1 MIYEYLKNSAFL
13 KKIDEM
19 PLKEQFVKIIV
30 LDFLENP
37 ITEIQGKVTSGSIN
51 LNGSSAVRRTAN
63 LSMVADDANND
74 VRSVNN
80 LLSINKKIKL
90 EIGFTN
96 MTSDYQQ
103 YPIIWFP
110 LGVYVIITPSIVHN
124 NTGINISLQLK
135 DKMCLLNG
143 DCGGALPASITFH
156 ETSYEDDKGNT
167 IIERTKVY
175 SLIQELVN
183 HWGKEQLGK
192 IIISDVDTRIKKVMK
207 WKGSTPLYMG
217 TIASEDEVQYD
228 VTTNLETAK
237 QQWGTAFKTYETQQ
251 DVGYIYTDFVYTDDL
266 IGNAGDSV
274 CTILDKVKSYLGN
287 YEYFYDI
294 DGNFIFQ
301 EIKNYL
307 NTSKATVD
315 IQNLSNS
322 DYLTDFS
329 NGKSVYTFDESKLNT
344 SFTMNPQYNMIKNDY
359 IIWGIRTT
367 SDNAKI
373 PIRYHLA
380 IDKKP
385 QVGNTYVVYLYEDDD
400 VTKAKKLIEYDN
412 LNDFPSKGTYGLYYL
427 DKATQKVYTWI
438 NGYVEQTKG
447 KIKTIVTKDWRTEL
461 YLAGTNASNLGL
473 NSNDYYS
480 ELQNEWPRLYD
491 LEKQEFKES
500 VLDDPTSINYFL
512 DFIDSTAAISELS
525 IGNIGKR
532 SKVISNNDIN
542 CIFAS
547 EIPNL
552 VLIEKGQEDTA
563 ERVQECQAAGQDF
576 IQVSSTIYAQLS
588 GGGQSYPAYSQ
599 VRELLYQ
606 YTNYN
611 ESISMSAIPVYYLEP
626 NTRITVRDDSS
637 KIYGDYVI
645 KTITLPLD
653 ISGTMNIQAT
663 KALERFS

>member
-13 KKIDEM
+13 KKMDEM
-19 PLKEQFVKIIV
+19 PLKEQFVKIII

-63 LSMVADDANND
+63 LNMVADDANND
-74 VRSVNN
+74 VRSINN

-143 DCGGALPASITFH
+143 ECGGTLPASITFH

-167 IIERTKVY
+167 IIERIKVY
-175 SLIQELVN
+175 NLIQELVN

-192 IIISDVDTRIKKVMK
+192 IIISDIDTRIKKVMK

-217 TIASEDEVQYD
+217 TIASENEVQYD

-274 CTILDKVKSYLGN
+274 CTILDKIKSYLGN

-307 NTSKATVD
+307 NTSKVTVD

-359 IIWGIRTT
+359 IVWGIRTT
-367 SDNAKI
+367 SDKTKI

-385 QVGNTYVVYLYEDDD
+385 QIGNTYTVYLYDDNGI
-400 VTKAKKLIEYDN
+400 TKAKKLIEYDN
-412 LNDFPSKGTYGLYYL
+412 LNDFPLKGTYGLYYL

-438 NGYVEQTKG
+438 NGYIEQTKG

-473 NSNDYYS
+473 DSNDYYS

-500 VLDDPTSINYFL
+500 ALNDPTSINYFL

-525 IGNIGKR
+525 INNIGKR

-552 VLIEKGQEDTA
+552 ILIEKGKEDTA
-563 ERVQECQAAGQDF
+563 EKVQECQAAGQDF

-626 NTRITVRDDSS
+626 NNRITVRDDSS

-653 ISGTMNIQAT
+653 ISSTMNIQAT
-663 KALERFS
+663 KALERF

>member
-13 KKIDEM
+13 KKMDEM
-19 PLKEQFVKIIV
+19 PLKEQFVKIII

-51 LNGSSAVRRTAN
+51 LNGFSAVRRTAN
-63 LSMVADDANND
+63 LNMVADDANND
-74 VRSVNN
+74 VRSINN

-143 DCGGALPASITFH
+143 ECGGTLPASITFH

-167 IIERTKVY
+167 IIERIKVY
-175 SLIQELVN
+175 NLIQELVN

-192 IIISDVDTRIKKVMK
+192 IIISDIDTRIKKVMK

-217 TIASEDEVQYD
+217 TIASENEVQYD

-274 CTILDKVKSYLGN
+274 CTILDKIKGYLGN

-307 NTSKATVD
+307 NTSKVTVD

-329 NGKSVYTFDESKLNT
+329 DGKSVYTFDGSKLNT

-359 IIWGIRTT
+359 IVWGIRTT
-367 SDNAKI
+367 SDKTKI

-385 QVGNTYVVYLYEDDD
+385 QIGNTYTVYLYDDNGI
-400 VTKAKKLIEYDN
+400 TKAKKLIEYDN
-412 LNDFPSKGTYGLYYL
+412 LNDFPLKGTYGLYYL

-438 NGYVEQTKG
+438 NGYIEQTKG

-473 NSNDYYS
+473 DSNDYYS

-500 VLDDPTSINYFL
+500 ALNDPTSINYFL

-525 IGNIGKR
+525 INNIGKR

-542 CIFAS
+542 CISAS

-552 VLIEKGQEDTA
+552 ILIEKGKEDTA
-563 ERVQECQAAGQDF
+563 EKFQECQAAGQDF

-626 NTRITVRDDSS
+626 NNRITVRDDSS

-663 KALERFS
+663 KALERF

>member
-13 KKIDEM
+13 KKMDEM
-19 PLKEQFVKIIV
+19 PLKEQFVKIII

-63 LSMVADDANND
+63 LNMVADDANND
-74 VRSVNN
+74 VRSINN

-143 DCGGALPASITFH
+143 ECGGTLPASITFH
-156 ETSYEDDKGNT
+156 ETSYKDDKGNT
-167 IIERTKVY
+167 IIERIKVY
-175 SLIQELVN
+175 NLIQELVN

-192 IIISDVDTRIKKVMK
+192 IIISDIDTRIKKVMK

-217 TIASEDEVQYD
+217 TIASENEVQYD

-274 CTILDKVKSYLGN
+274 CTILDKIKSYLGN

-307 NTSKATVD
+307 NTSKVTVD

-359 IIWGIRTT
+359 IVWGIRTT
-367 SDNAKI
+367 SDKTKI

-385 QVGNTYVVYLYEDDD
+385 QIGNTYTVYLYDDNGI
-400 VTKAKKLIEYDN
+400 TKAKKLIEYDN
-412 LNDFPSKGTYGLYYL
+412 LNDFPLKGTYGLYYL

-438 NGYVEQTKG
+438 NGYIEQTKG

-473 NSNDYYS
+473 DSNDYYS

-500 VLDDPTSINYFL
+500 ALNDPTSINYFL

-525 IGNIGKR
+525 INNIGKR

-552 VLIEKGQEDTA
+552 VLIEKGKEDTA
-563 ERVQECQAAGQDF
+563 EKVQECQAAGQDF

-626 NTRITVRDDSS
+626 NNRITVRDDSS

-663 KALERFS
+663 KALERF

>member
-51 LNGSSAVRRTAN
+51 LNGSSVVRRTAN

-74 VRSVNN
+74 IRSVNN

-143 DCGGALPASITFH
+143 DCGGTLPASITFH

-167 IIERTKVY
+167 VIERTKVY

-192 IIISDVDTRIKKVMK
+192 IIISDIDTRIKKVMK
-207 WKGSTPLYMG
+207 WTGSTPLYMG
-217 TIASEDEVQYD
+217 TITSENEVQYD
-228 VTTNLETAK
+228 VTTNLETAI
-237 QQWGTAFKTYETQQ
+237 QQWGTAFKTYDTEQ

-359 IIWGIRTT
+359 VIWGIRTT

-373 PIRYHLA
+373 SIRYHLA

-385 QVGNTYVVYLYEDDD
+385 QVGNTYIVYLYEDDD
-400 VTKAKKLIEYDN
+400 VIKAKKLIECNY

-427 DKATQKVYTWI
+427 DKSTQKVYTWI

-473 NSNDYYS
+473 DSNDYYS

-500 VLDDPTSINYFL
+500 VLDDPTSLNYFL

-525 IGNIGKR
+525 VTNIGRR

-663 KALERFS
+663 KALERF

>member
-13 KKIDEM
+13 KKMDEM

-63 LSMVADDANND
+63 LNMVADDVNND

-103 YPIIWFP
+103 YPVIWFP
-110 LGVYVIITPSIVHN
+110 LGVYVIITPSITHN

-143 DCGGALPASITFH
+143 DCGGTLPASITFH

-167 IIERTKVY
+167 IIERIKIY
-175 SLIQELVN
+175 NLIQELVN

-192 IIISDVDTRIKKVMK
+192 IIISDIDTRIKKVMK

-217 TIASEDEVQYD
+217 TITSGDEVQYD

-274 CTILDKVKSYLGN
+274 CTILDKIKNYLGN

-294 DGNFIFQ
+294 DGNFVFQ

-329 NGKSVYTFDESKLNT
+329 NGKSVYTFDGSKLNT

-359 IIWGIRTT
+359 IVWGIKTT
-367 SDNAKI
+367 SDKTKI

-385 QVGNTYVVYLYEDDD
+385 QVGNTYTVYLYEDDGII
-400 VTKAKKLIEYDN
+400 KAKKLIEYDN
-412 LNDFPSKGTYGLYYL
+412 LNDFPPKGTYGLYYL
-427 DKATQKVYTWI
+427 DKTTQKVYTWI
-438 NGYVEQTKG
+438 NGYIEQTKG

-461 YLAGTNASNLGL
+461 YLAGTNTSNLGL
-473 NSNDYYS
+473 DSNDYYS

-500 VLDDPTSINYFL
+500 VLNDPTSINYFL

-525 IGNIGKR
+525 INNIGKR

-552 VLIEKGQEDTA
+552 ILIEKGKEDTA
-563 ERVQECQAAGQDF
+563 EKVQECQAAGQDF

-663 KALERFS
+663 KALERF

>member
-13 KKIDEM
+13 KKMDEM
-19 PLKEQFVKIIV
+19 PLKEQFVKIII

-74 VRSVNN
+74 ITSVNN

-110 LGVYVIITPSIVHN
+110 LGVYVIITPSITHN
-124 NTGINISLQLK
+124 NAGINISLQLK

-143 DCGGALPASITFH
+143 ECGGTLPASITFH

-167 IIERTKVY
+167 IIERVKVY
-175 SLIQELVN
+175 NLIQELVN

-192 IIISDVDTRIKKVMK
+192 IIISDIDTRIKKVMK

-217 TIASEDEVQYD
+217 TIVSGNEVQYD

-274 CTILDKVKSYLGN
+274 CTILDKIKNYLGN

-359 IIWGIRTT
+359 IVWGIRTT

-400 VTKAKKLIEYDN
+400 VIKAKKLIEYDS
-412 LNDFPSKGTYGLYYL
+412 LNNFPPKGTYGLYYL

-438 NGYVEQTKG
+438 NSYVEQTKG

-473 NSNDYYS
+473 DSNDYYS

-500 VLDDPTSINYFL
+500 VLNDPTSINYFL

-525 IGNIGKR
+525 INNIGKR

-552 VLIEKGQEDTA
+552 ILIEKGKEDTA
-563 ERVQECQAAGQDF
+563 EKVQECQATGQDF

-599 VRELLYQ
+599 IRELLYQ

-663 KALERFS
+663 KALERF

>member
-13 KKIDEM
+13 KKMDEM
-19 PLKEQFVKIIV
+19 PIKEQFVKIIV

-63 LSMVADDANND
+63 LNMVADDANND
-74 VRSVNN
+74 IRSINN

-110 LGVYVIITPSIVHN
+110 LGVYIIITPSIVHN

-143 DCGGALPASITFH
+143 DCGGVLPASITFH
-156 ETSYEDDKGNT
+156 ETSYEDDKGN
-167 IIERTKVY
+167 IVIERIKIY
-175 SLIQELVN
+175 NLIQELVN

-192 IIISDVDTRIKKVMK
+192 IIISDIDTRIKKVMK

-217 TIASEDEVQYD
+217 TITSGNEIQYD

-274 CTILDKVKSYLGN
+274 CTILDKIKNYLGN

-329 NGKSVYTFDESKLNT
+329 NGKSVYTFDGSKLNT
-344 SFTMNPQYNMIKNDY
+344 SFTMNPQYNIIKNDY
-359 IIWGIRTT
+359 IVWGIKTT
-367 SDNAKI
+367 SDKTKI

-385 QVGNTYVVYLYEDDD
+385 QVGNTYTIYLYEDDGII
-400 VTKAKKLIEYDN
+400 KAKKLIEYDN

-427 DKATQKVYTWI
+427 DKTTQKVYTWI
-438 NGYVEQTKG
+438 NGYIEQTKG

-473 NSNDYYS
+473 DSNDYYS
-480 ELQNEWPRLYD
+480 ELQNEWPKLYD

-500 VLDDPTSINYFL
+500 VLNDPTSINYFL

-525 IGNIGKR
+525 IKNIGKR

-552 VLIEKGQEDTA
+552 ILIEKGQEDTA
-563 ERVQECQAAGQDF
+563 EKVQECQAVGQDF
-576 IQVSSTIYAQLS
+576 IQVSSMIYAQLG

-599 VRELLYQ
+599 IRELLYQ

-653 ISGTMNIQAT
+653 ISSTMNIQAT
-663 KALERFS
+663 KALERF

>member
-13 KKIDEM
+13 KKMDEM
-19 PLKEQFVKIIV
+19 PLKEQFVKIII

-63 LSMVADDANND
+63 LNMVADDANND
-74 VRSVNN
+74 VRSINN

-143 DCGGALPASITFH
+143 ECGGTLPASITFH

-167 IIERTKVY
+167 IIERIKVY
-175 SLIQELVN
+175 NLIQELVN

-192 IIISDVDTRIKKVMK
+192 IIISDIDTRIKKVMK

-217 TIASEDEVQYD
+217 TIASENEVQYD

-274 CTILDKVKSYLGN
+274 CTILDKIKSYLGN

-307 NTSKATVD
+307 NTSKVTVD

-359 IIWGIRTT
+359 IVWGIRTT
-367 SDNAKI
+367 SDKTKI

-385 QVGNTYVVYLYEDDD
+385 QIGNTYTVYLYDDNGI
-400 VTKAKKLIEYDN
+400 TKAKKLIEYDN
-412 LNDFPSKGTYGLYYL
+412 LNDFPLKGTYGLYYL

-438 NGYVEQTKG
+438 NGYIEQTKG

-473 NSNDYYS
+473 DSNDYYS

-500 VLDDPTSINYFL
+500 ALNDPTSINYFL

-525 IGNIGKR
+525 INNIGKR

-552 VLIEKGQEDTA
+552 ILIEKGKEDTA
-563 ERVQECQAAGQDF
+563 EKVQECQAAGQDF

-663 KALERFS
+663 KALERF

>member
-74 VRSVNN
+74 IRSVNN

-110 LGVYVIITPSIVHN
+110 LGIYVIITPSIVHN

-143 DCGGALPASITFH
+143 DCGGTLPASITFH

-167 IIERTKVY
+167 VIERTKVY

-192 IIISDVDTRIKKVMK
+192 IIISDIDTRIKKVMK
-207 WKGSTPLYMG
+207 WTGSTPLYMG
-217 TIASEDEVQYD
+217 TITSENEVQYD
-228 VTTNLETAK
+228 VTTNLETAT
-237 QQWGTAFKTYETQQ
+237 QQWGTAFKTYDTEQ

-359 IIWGIRTT
+359 VIWGIRTT

-373 PIRYHLA
+373 SIRYHLA

-385 QVGNTYVVYLYEDDD
+385 QVGNTYIVYLYEDDD
-400 VTKAKKLIEYDN
+400 VIKAKKLIECNY

-427 DKATQKVYTWI
+427 DKSTQKVYTWI

-473 NSNDYYS
+473 DSNDYYS

-500 VLDDPTSINYFL
+500 VLDDPTSLNYFL

-525 IGNIGKR
+525 VTNIGRR

-663 KALERFS
+663 KALERF

>member
-13 KKIDEM
+13 KKMDEM
-19 PLKEQFVKIIV
+19 PLKEQFVKIII

-63 LSMVADDANND
+63 LNMVADDANND
-74 VRSVNN
+74 VRSINN

-143 DCGGALPASITFH
+143 ECGGTLPASITFH

-167 IIERTKVY
+167 IIERIKVY
-175 SLIQELVN
+175 NLIQELVN

-192 IIISDVDTRIKKVMK
+192 IIISDIDTRIKKVMK

-217 TIASEDEVQYD
+217 TIASENEVQYD

-251 DVGYIYTDFVYTDDL
+251 DVGYVYTDFVYTDDL

-274 CTILDKVKSYLGN
+274 CTILDKIKSYLGN

-359 IIWGIRTT
+359 IVWGIRTT
-367 SDNAKI
+367 SDKTKI

-385 QVGNTYVVYLYEDDD
+385 QIGNTYTVYLYDDNGI
-400 VTKAKKLIEYDN
+400 TKAKKLIEYDN
-412 LNDFPSKGTYGLYYL
+412 LNDFPLKGTYGLYYL
-427 DKATQKVYTWI
+427 DKATQKVYAWI
-438 NGYVEQTKG
+438 NGYIEQTKG

-473 NSNDYYS
+473 DSNDYYS

-500 VLDDPTSINYFL
+500 ALNDPTSINYFL

-525 IGNIGKR
+525 INNIGKR

-552 VLIEKGQEDTA
+552 VLIEKGKEDTA
-563 ERVQECQAAGQDF
+563 EKVQECQAAGQDF

-663 KALERFS
+663 KVLERF

>member
-13 KKIDEM
+13 KKMDEM
-19 PLKEQFVKIIV
+19 PIKEQFVKIIV

-63 LSMVADDANND
+63 LNMVADDANND
-74 VRSVNN
+74 IRSINN

-110 LGVYVIITPSIVHN
+110 LGVYIIITPSIVHN

-143 DCGGALPASITFH
+143 DCGGVLPASITFH
-156 ETSYEDDKGNT
+156 ETSYEDDKGN
-167 IIERTKVY
+167 IVIERIKIY
-175 SLIQELVN
+175 NLIQELVN

-192 IIISDVDTRIKKVMK
+192 IIISDIDTRIKKVMK

-217 TIASEDEVQYD
+217 TITSGNEIQYD

-274 CTILDKVKSYLGN
+274 CTILDKIKNYLGN

-329 NGKSVYTFDESKLNT
+329 NGKSVYTFDGSKLNT
-344 SFTMNPQYNMIKNDY
+344 SFTMNPQYNIIKNDY
-359 IIWGIRTT
+359 IVWGIKTT
-367 SDNAKI
+367 SDKTKI

-385 QVGNTYVVYLYEDDD
+385 QVGNTYTIYLYEDDD
-400 VTKAKKLIEYDN
+400 IIKAKKLIEYDN

-427 DKATQKVYTWI
+427 DKTTQKVYTWI
-438 NGYVEQTKG
+438 NGYIEQTKG

-473 NSNDYYS
+473 DSNDYYS
-480 ELQNEWPRLYD
+480 ELQNEWPKLYD

-500 VLDDPTSINYFL
+500 VLNDPTSINYFL

-525 IGNIGKR
+525 IKNIGKR

-552 VLIEKGQEDTA
+552 ILIEKGQEDTA
-563 ERVQECQAAGQDF
+563 EKVQECQAVGQDF
-576 IQVSSTIYAQLS
+576 IQVSSMIYAQLG

-599 VRELLYQ
+599 IRELLYQ

-653 ISGTMNIQAT
+653 ISSTMNIQAT
-663 KALERFS
+663 KALERF

>member
-13 KKIDEM
+13 KKMDEM
-19 PLKEQFVKIIV
+19 PLKEQFVKIII

-74 VRSVNN
+74 ITSVNN

-110 LGVYVIITPSIVHN
+110 LGVYVIITPSITHN

-143 DCGGALPASITFH
+143 DCGGTLPASITFH

-167 IIERTKVY
+167 IIERIKIY
-175 SLIQELVN
+175 NLIQELVN

-192 IIISDVDTRIKKVMK
+192 IIISDIDTRIKKVMK

-217 TIASEDEVQYD
+217 TITSGNEVQYD

-237 QQWGTAFKTYETQQ
+237 EQWGTAFKTYETQQ
-251 DVGYIYTDFVYTDDL
+251 DVGYIYTDFVYTDNL

-274 CTILDKVKSYLGN
+274 CTILDKIKNYLGN

-294 DGNFIFQ
+294 DGNFVFQ

-329 NGKSVYTFDESKLNT
+329 NGKSVYTFDGSKLNT

-359 IIWGIRTT
+359 IVWGIKTT
-367 SDNAKI
+367 SDKTKI

-385 QVGNTYVVYLYEDDD
+385 QVGNTYTVYLYEDDGII
-400 VTKAKKLIEYDN
+400 KAKKLIEYDN
-412 LNDFPSKGTYGLYYL
+412 LNDFPPKGTYGLYYL
-427 DKATQKVYTWI
+427 DKTTQKVYTWI
-438 NGYVEQTKG
+438 NGYIEQTKG

-473 NSNDYYS
+473 DSNDYYS
-480 ELQNEWPRLYD
+480 ELQNEWPKLYD

-500 VLDDPTSINYFL
+500 VLNDPTSISYFL

-525 IGNIGKR
+525 INNIGKR

-547 EIPNL
+547 KIPNL

-599 VRELLYQ
+599 VRDLLYQ

-653 ISGTMNIQAT
+653 ISGTMNIQAI
-663 KALERFS
+663 KALERF

>member
-13 KKIDEM
+13 KKMDEM
-19 PLKEQFVKIIV
+19 PLKEQFVKIII

-74 VRSVNN
+74 ITSVNN
-80 LLSINKKIKL
+80 LFSINKKIKL

-110 LGVYVIITPSIVHN
+110 LGVYVIITPSITHN

-143 DCGGALPASITFH
+143 DCGGTLPASITFH

-167 IIERTKVY
+167 IIERIKIY
-175 SLIQELVN
+175 NLIQELVN

-192 IIISDVDTRIKKVMK
+192 IIISDIDTRIKKVMK

-217 TIASEDEVQYD
+217 TITSGNEVQYD

-237 QQWGTAFKTYETQQ
+237 EQWGTAFKTYETQQ

-274 CTILDKVKSYLGN
+274 CTILDKIKNYLGN

-294 DGNFIFQ
+294 DGNFVFQ

-329 NGKSVYTFDESKLNT
+329 NGKSVYTFDGSKLNT
-344 SFTMNPQYNMIKNDY
+344 SFAMNPQYNMIKNDY
-359 IIWGIRTT
+359 IVWGIKTT
-367 SDNAKI
+367 SDKTKI

-385 QVGNTYVVYLYEDDD
+385 QVGNTYTVYLYEDDGII
-400 VTKAKKLIEYDN
+400 KAKKLIEYDN
-412 LNDFPSKGTYGLYYL
+412 LNDFPPKGTYGLYYL
-427 DKATQKVYTWI
+427 DKTTQKVYTWI
-438 NGYVEQTKG
+438 NGYIEQTKG

-473 NSNDYYS
+473 DSNDYYS

-500 VLDDPTSINYFL
+500 ILNDPTSINYFL

-525 IGNIGKR
+525 INNIGKR

-552 VLIEKGQEDTA
+552 ILIEKGKEDTA
-563 ERVQECQAAGQDF
+563 EKVQECQAAGQDF

-599 VRELLYQ
+599 VRDLLYQ

-653 ISGTMNIQAT
+653 ISGTMNIQAI
-663 KALERFS
+663 KALERF

>member
-13 KKIDEM
+13 KKMDEM
-19 PLKEQFVKIIV
+19 PLKEQFVKIII

-63 LSMVADDANND
+63 LSIVADDANND
-74 VRSVNN
+74 ITSVNN

-110 LGVYVIITPSIVHN
+110 LGVYVIITPSITHN

-143 DCGGALPASITFH
+143 DCGGTLPASITFH

-167 IIERTKVY
+167 IIERIKIY
-175 SLIQELVN
+175 NLIQELVN

-192 IIISDVDTRIKKVMK
+192 IIISDIDTRIKKVMK

-217 TIASEDEVQYD
+217 TITSGNEVQYD

-237 QQWGTAFKTYETQQ
+237 EQWGTAFKTYETQQ

-274 CTILDKVKSYLGN
+274 CTILDKIKNYLGN

-294 DGNFIFQ
+294 DGNFVFQ

-329 NGKSVYTFDESKLNT
+329 NGKSVYTFDGSKLNT

-359 IIWGIRTT
+359 IVWGIKTT
-367 SDNAKI
+367 SDKTKI

-385 QVGNTYVVYLYEDDD
+385 QVGNTYTVYLYEDDGII
-400 VTKAKKLIEYDN
+400 KAKKLIEYDN
-412 LNDFPSKGTYGLYYL
+412 LNDFPPKGTYGLYYL
-427 DKATQKVYTWI
+427 DKTTQKVYTWI
-438 NGYVEQTKG
+438 NGYIEQTKG

-473 NSNDYYS
+473 DSNDYYS

-500 VLDDPTSINYFL
+500 VLNDPTSINYFL

-525 IGNIGKR
+525 INNIGKR

-552 VLIEKGQEDTA
+552 ILIEKGKEDTA
-563 ERVQECQAAGQDF
+563 EKVQECQAAGQDF

-663 KALERFS
+663 KALERF

>member
-124 NTGINISLQLK
+124 STGINISLQLK

-143 DCGGALPASITFH
+143 DCGGTLPASITFH

-175 SLIQELVN
+175 NLIQELVN

-237 QQWGTAFKTYETQQ
+237 QQWGTAFKTYDTQQ

-359 IIWGIRTT
+359 VIWGIRTT

-473 NSNDYYS
+473 DSNDYYS

-500 VLDDPTSINYFL
+500 VLDDPTSLNYFL

-525 IGNIGKR
+525 IRNIGRR

-663 KALERFS
+663 KALERF

>member
-13 KKIDEM
+13 KKMDEM
-19 PLKEQFVKIIV
+19 PLKEQFVKIII

-63 LSMVADDANND
+63 LNMVADDANND
-74 VRSVNN
+74 VRSINN

-143 DCGGALPASITFH
+143 ECGGTLPTSITFH

-167 IIERTKVY
+167 IIERIKVY
-175 SLIQELVN
+175 NLIQELVN

-192 IIISDVDTRIKKVMK
+192 IIISDIDTRIKKVMK

-217 TIASEDEVQYD
+217 TIASENEVQYD

-274 CTILDKVKSYLGN
+274 CTILDKIKSYLGN

-359 IIWGIRTT
+359 IVWGIRTT
-367 SDNAKI
+367 SDKTKI

-385 QVGNTYVVYLYEDDD
+385 QIGNTYTVYLYDDNGI
-400 VTKAKKLIEYDN
+400 TKAKKLIEYDN
-412 LNDFPSKGTYGLYYL
+412 LNDFPLKGTYGLYYL

-438 NGYVEQTKG
+438 NGYIEQTKG

-473 NSNDYYS
+473 DSNDYYS

-500 VLDDPTSINYFL
+500 ALNDPTSINYFL

-525 IGNIGKR
+525 INNIGKR

-552 VLIEKGQEDTA
+552 ILIEKGKEDTA
-563 ERVQECQAAGQDF
+563 EKVQECQAAGQDF

-626 NTRITVRDDSS
+626 NNRITVRDDSS

-663 KALERFS
+663 KALERF

>member
-13 KKIDEM
+13 KKMDEM
-19 PLKEQFVKIIV
+19 PLKEQFVKIII

-63 LSMVADDANND
+63 LNMVADDANND
-74 VRSVNN
+74 VRSINN

-143 DCGGALPASITFH
+143 ECGGTLPASITFH

-167 IIERTKVY
+167 IIERIKVY
-175 SLIQELVN
+175 NLIQELVN

-192 IIISDVDTRIKKVMK
+192 IIISDIDTRIKKVMK

-217 TIASEDEVQYD
+217 TIASENEVQYD

-274 CTILDKVKSYLGN
+274 CTILDKIKSYLGN

-307 NTSKATVD
+307 NTSKVTVD

-344 SFTMNPQYNMIKNDY
+344 SFTMNPQYNIIKNDY
-359 IIWGIRTT
+359 IVWGIRTT
-367 SDNAKI
+367 SDKTKI

-385 QVGNTYVVYLYEDDD
+385 QIGNTYTVYLYDDNGI
-400 VTKAKKLIEYDN
+400 TKAKKLIEYDN
-412 LNDFPSKGTYGLYYL
+412 LNDFPLKGTYGLYYL

-438 NGYVEQTKG
+438 NGYIEQTKG

-461 YLAGTNASNLGL
+461 YLAGINASNLGL
-473 NSNDYYS
+473 DSNDYYS

-500 VLDDPTSINYFL
+500 ALNDPTSINYFL

-525 IGNIGKR
+525 INNIGKR

-552 VLIEKGQEDTA
+552 ILIEKGKEDTA
-563 ERVQECQAAGQDF
+563 EKVQECQAAGQDF

-611 ESISMSAIPVYYLEP
+611 ESISISAIPVYYLEP
-626 NTRITVRDDSS
+626 NNRITVRDDSS

-663 KALERFS
+663 KALERF